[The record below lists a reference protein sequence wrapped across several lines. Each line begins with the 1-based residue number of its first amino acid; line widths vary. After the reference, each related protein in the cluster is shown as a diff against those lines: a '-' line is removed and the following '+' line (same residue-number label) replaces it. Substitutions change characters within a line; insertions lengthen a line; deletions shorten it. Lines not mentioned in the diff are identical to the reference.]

1 MPSCLGITITRSI
14 VQGSGI
20 GPILFVI
27 CSIDLRPLSTIN
39 HMTKYAD
46 DASLLV
52 PKQTDVVINEEF
64 KHVLKWAVDNKL
76 TVNMAK
82 TKELVFHRPN
92 PRNFVPPTVM

>member
-1 MPSCLGITITRSI
+1 
-14 VQGSGI
+14 
-20 GPILFVI
+20 
-27 CSIDLRPLSTIN
+27 
-39 HMTKYAD
+39 MTKYAA

-52 PKQTDVVINEEF
+52 PEQTDDEINEEF

-92 PRNFVPPTVM
+92 PRNCVQPTVIQGIERVICAELLGV